1 MMAMIQE
8 LFFQPKKM
16 NYDQRNNAIN
26 TVAEL
31 VDKYRRGQA
40 MYIFLCLTSLLPKL
54 KWFYRK
60 YTGWGGAMAP
70 FGLA

>member
-8 LFFQPKKM
+8 LFFQPEKM

-40 MYIFLCLTSLLPKL
+40 M
-54 KWFYRK
+54 
-60 YTGWGGAMAP
+60 
-70 FGLA
+70 

>member
-40 MYIFLCLTSLLPKL
+40 M
-54 KWFYRK
+54 
-60 YTGWGGAMAP
+60 
-70 FGLA
+70 